1 MGKSNQLSFSSVM
14 SVNPYNST
22 YVNGMSNFLNITTSP
37 SYAKNQYVISYL
49 NTHSFI
55 NAKIEISKNIPQE
68 DLADAIFNKVY
79 DELALDQAVEYQIQF
94 IETFANLD
102 GENRHFNVFIVD
114 PLIISQTYQSVVDKI
129 KYIDV
134 IIPTPLLLKSL
145 YTKELIDNGG
155 VHCFVYIQEDDAF
168 VTVYNQKEFVYTKS
182 IKYSLLQMHE
192 RFCELYGERVEYKEF
207 VDFISTQNLKETQ
220 SNYKSF
226 LIKLYKELFA
236 NINDILTYLKRA
248 FELEKIE
255 HIYIGAQVPMITT
268 LDEMI
273 EVELNIKSSDFNFNY
288 GFQSNDVH
296 IEQIHALMHIY
307 TTIASHEKYESNF
320 TVFPRPPQFAKRES
334 GKLIIFTAASIA
346 IAFAY
351 PITYW
356 VLTYAQTLQYNLLSQ
371 QYAEL
376 HTIKITREATIKNKE
391 VEKEKAIVLLN
402 KEKDE
407 YRDKKNTLIK
417 IHDVKANYPMKAKLL
432 STLTK
437 DLNDY
442 EVRLQSLSYTEEESK
457 KELTLNLVSENDKK
471 ITKLVEHLTKI
482 HQGIFKFSL
491 HEISYQEE
499 PKKYFSEL
507 KVELL

>member
-1 MGKSNQLSFSSVM
+1 
-14 SVNPYNST
+14 
-22 YVNGMSNFLNITTSP
+22 VNGVSSFLNVTATP
-37 SYAKNQYVISYL
+37 SYAKNQYVISFL
-49 NTHSFI
+49 DTHSFI

-102 GENRHFNVFIVD
+102 AENRHFNVFIVD
-114 PLIISQTYQSVVDKI
+114 PLTITQTYRDVVDRI
-129 KYIDV
+129 KYIDT
-134 IIPTPLLLKSL
+134 IIPAPLLLKSL

-155 VHCFVYIQEDDAF
+155 VHCFVYIQENDAF
-168 VTVYNQKEFVYTKS
+168 VTVYNEKEFVYTKS

-220 SNYKSF
+220 SNYKRF
-226 LIKLYKELFA
+226 IIKLYEELFA

-273 EVELNIKSSDFNFNY
+273 EVELNIKAGDFNFNY
-288 GFQSNDVH
+288 GFQSNDVF
-296 IEQIHALMHIY
+296 IEQMHALMHIY
-307 TTIASHEKYESNF
+307 TTLPLSEKYETNF
-320 TVFPRPPQFAKRES
+320 TVFHRPPQFSKRES
-334 GKLIIFTAASIA
+334 GKLLIVIAASIA

-356 VLTYAQTLQYNLLSQ
+356 ILTYAQTLQYNLLSQ
-371 QYAEL
+371 EYAEI
-376 HTIKITREATIKNKE
+376 HNIKITREATIKNKE
-391 VEKEKAIVLLN
+391 ADKEKALALLN

-407 YRDKKNTLIK
+407 YTDKKNTLIK

-442 EVRLQSLSYTEEESK
+442 EVRLEALSYGEKEST

-471 ITKLVEHLTKI
+471 ITKLVEHLTKA

-491 HEISYQEE
+491 HEISYKEE
-499 PKKYFSEL
+499 SKKYFSKL